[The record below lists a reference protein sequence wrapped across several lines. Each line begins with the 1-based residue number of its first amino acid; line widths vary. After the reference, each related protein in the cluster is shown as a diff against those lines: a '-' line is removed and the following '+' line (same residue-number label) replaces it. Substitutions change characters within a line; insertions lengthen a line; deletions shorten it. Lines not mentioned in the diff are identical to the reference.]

1 MEIRDEMPH
10 WCGFRKWFGACNHSH
25 SSQCT
30 RYNRSTQI
38 TAEDDH
44 VAYGDSGYIGIEKR
58 DETKNNDHFRKIDFR
73 INRRPKSLP
82 QVSDHAIDWERYI
95 ENRKSA
101 VRCKVE
107 HAFKIIK
114 DTFDFRKV
122 RYRGLAKNFNKLNVL
137 FACANLLMVKRG
149 QIKSQKALIRG

>member
-10 WCGFRKWFGACNHSH
+10 WCGFRKWFGAYNHSH
-25 SSQCT
+25 SSQCA

-38 TAEDDH
+38 TAGGRS
-44 VAYGDSGYIGIEKR
+44 VYGDSGYIGIEKR
-58 DETKNNDHFRKIDFR
+58 DEIKNNEHFRKIDFR

-107 HAFKIIK
+107 HAF
-114 DTFDFRKV
+114 R
-122 RYRGLAKNFNKLNVL
+122 
-137 FACANLLMVKRG
+137 ACVHKRF
-149 QIKSQKALIRG
+149 KSVTA